1 MRPRSDRLSGIVQQE
16 CQVKDQWVMQ
26 VFEQFPVTDELDILG
41 AGQRV
46 QLIDANQSML
56 VGGVTMEILVLNEA
70 GQVTEFRQI
79 APEKIGGV
87 HQAENSCSFPF
98 AIEHTRENFA
108 RRLAITKLSI
118 NEAQP
123 TTERVR

>member
-1 MRPRSDRLSGIVQQE
+1 MGSRPDAFSRVVQQQRE
-16 CQVKDQWVMQ
+16 IEDVWVRNLLEQ
-26 VFEQFPVTDELDILG
+26 ISIRLQFRIIGLLERIQFFQTDKGVF
-41 AGQRV
+41 
-46 QLIDANQSML
+46 

-87 HQAENSCSFPF
+87 HQAENSCGFPF
-98 AIEHTRENFA
+98 AIEHTGENFA